1 MQRMTRNPGDRLFGM
16 ACACGV
22 SRPFAVMAG
31 ALVCD
36 DCGHRVAFVA
46 PDMGVEDGP
55 CECGASATFVLE
67 ATGDKICTRCG
78 SRSTPVLSDP
88 G

>member
-16 ACACGV
+16 ACGCGV
-22 SRPFAVMAG
+22 SRPFAVTAG

-36 DCGHRVAFVA
+36 DCGRRIDFVT
-46 PDMGVEDGP
+46 PVMGVEDGS
-55 CECGASATFVLE
+55 CECGPGTTFVLE
-67 ATGDKICTRCG
+67 ATGDMICTRCG
-78 SRSTPVLSDP
+78 HRRIPQISDA